1 MKIKNHK
8 ATITEYYDLQS
19 VQDELYVKSKDGQIF
34 TNLMEVISS
43 PENIKLAYRAIKKNA
58 GSKTS
63 GTDKKDI
70 KFLAQMSE
78 DEYVE
83 YVQNLMN
90 NYHPKK
96 VRRVEIPKPDGKK
109 RPLGI
114 PCIEDRIVQQCILQ
128 VLEPVCEAKFCDTSY
143 GFRPNRSAENAMANV
158 YRLVQLSH
166 CRFVV
171 DFDIK
176 GFFDNVN
183 HRKLMR
189 QLWTLG
195 IRDTQLLQ
203 VIKQMLK
210 APIQMPNGSI
220 VYPDKGTPQGGI
232 LSPLL
237 ANVVLNELD
246 WWVTSQWTEIYRQME
261 KAPKPRFNK
270 KRQRNLGNEYRA
282 LRKTELKE
290 MYIVR
295 YADDFKIFCKTKNEA
310 VRIKTAVTDWLS
322 HRLKL
327 QVSEEKTN
335 ITNLRKHYS
344 EFLGFKFKLQTK
356 GKREVINA
364 QMGDNAVASAKLK
377 LKNQIKDIQKPKNDT
392 HLYQRVNVYNSMVM
406 GIQNYYGIANN
417 VCINLNNIQRE
428 ISTVMVNRLN
438 IKKLKENK
446 VWKNRLDDKKIH
458 TNKAIKKAGVFTNSY
473 LAVRYGKS
481 KQVRWLM
488 DMPLVPIG
496 YCKSRN
502 PMSKKASINQYTPE
516 GRVEMHKKPDMLLE
530 SIMHYIMR
538 NPVVGR
544 SVEYNDNRISLYMGQ
559 LGKCAITG
567 ELLEIGQMHCHHKLP
582 IYIGGTDEYSN
593 LIFVTDTVHKLI
605 HATNPDT
612 ISKYLTALSLNKKQ
626 LEKLNKLRKQAGL
639 EEIAYAA

>member
-8 ATITEYYDLQS
+8 ATISEYYDIQL
-19 VQDELYVKSKDGQIF
+19 VQDELYAKSRNGQIF

-43 PENIKLAYRAIKKNA
+43 PENIKLAYRAIKKNG

-63 GTDKKDI
+63 GTDKKNI
-70 KFLAQMSE
+70 KFFAQMGEE
-78 DEYVE
+78 DYIK

-96 VRRVEIPKPDGKK
+96 VRRVEIPKPDGRK

-158 YRLVQLSH
+158 NRLVQLSH

-246 WWVTSQWTEIYRQME
+246 WWVTSQWTEMYKQME
-261 KAPKPRFNK
+261 KAPKT
-270 KRQRNLGNEYRA
+270 Q
-282 LRKTELKE
+282 
-290 MYIVR
+290 
-295 YADDFKIFCKTKNEA
+295 
-310 VRIKTAVTDWLS
+310 
-322 HRLKL
+322 
-327 QVSEEKTN
+327 
-335 ITNLRKHYS
+335 
-344 EFLGFKFKLQTK
+344 
-356 GKREVINA
+356 
-364 QMGDNAVASAKLK
+364 
-377 LKNQIKDIQKPKNDT
+377 
-392 HLYQRVNVYNSMVM
+392 
-406 GIQNYYGIANN
+406 
-417 VCINLNNIQRE
+417 
-428 ISTVMVNRLN
+428 
-438 IKKLKENK
+438 
-446 VWKNRLDDKKIH
+446 
-458 TNKAIKKAGVFTNSY
+458 
-473 LAVRYGKS
+473 
-481 KQVRWLM
+481 
-488 DMPLVPIG
+488 
-496 YCKSRN
+496 
-502 PMSKKASINQYTPE
+502 
-516 GRVEMHKKPDMLLE
+516 
-530 SIMHYIMR
+530 
-538 NPVVGR
+538 
-544 SVEYNDNRISLYMGQ
+544 
-559 LGKCAITG
+559 
-567 ELLEIGQMHCHHKLP
+567 
-582 IYIGGTDEYSN
+582 
-593 LIFVTDTVHKLI
+593 
-605 HATNPDT
+605 
-612 ISKYLTALSLNKKQ
+612 LNKKGRRI
-626 LEKLNKLRKQAGL
+626 LSNE
-639 EEIAYAA
+639 